1 MPLTQTTPA
10 VTQLRDYRDQAR
22 EWGTRFI
29 TAAAEAMAVQP
40 SGNPVITRD
49 ARTRIELFKQAVGD
63 IVYRAGLKE
72 GENMWF
78 SPVSPSDAADELS
91 RLSASQDLD
100 NERII
105 GAILSQLDAQLIN
118 HTSRR
123 RSTKARG
130 WFTRRSKEGSNDSRS

>member
-1 MPLTQTTPA
+1 MVAHGHCPPA
-10 VTQLRDYRDQAR
+10 PSEQWDQI
-22 EWGTRFI
+22 G
-29 TAAAEAMAVQP
+29 
-40 SGNPVITRD
+40 SRD
-49 ARTRIELFKQAVGD
+49 ARTRIVLFKQAVGD

-105 GAILSQLDAQLIN
+105 GAILSQLDAQLIAT
-118 HTSRR
+118 HRGAGRQSPGAGSRGAR
-123 RSTKARG
+123 RKARTTAG
-130 WFTRRSKEGSNDSRS
+130 GKPGIG